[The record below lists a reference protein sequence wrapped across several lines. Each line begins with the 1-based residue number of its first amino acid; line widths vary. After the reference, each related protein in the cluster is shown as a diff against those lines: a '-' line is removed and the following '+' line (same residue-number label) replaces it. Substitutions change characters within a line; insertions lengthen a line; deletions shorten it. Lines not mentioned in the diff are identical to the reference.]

1 MVAFVR
7 FVDAADALAK
17 MLRLLVLCEKPKKIR
32 ERERERERESRIRR
46 GSVREGPF
54 KRPLSRGGAAEQTF
68 SKVFYGLRASVMP
81 GATLSIFIVAE
92 SKCFLISYA

>member
-17 MLRLLVLCEKPKKIR
+17 MLRLLVLCEKPQKF
-32 ERERERERESRIRR
+32 ERERESRIRR

-81 GATLSIFIVAE
+81 GATLSNYIFAE
-92 SKCFLISYA
+92 SKCFQISYA